1 MKTKFIYLL
10 SLCLIFSMF
19 SASAKPKRLLLAGSG
34 WNKVVIVNKK
44 TKAIEWEYPLE
55 QDWECNSVAVTK
67 KGDILLSY
75 RWGARLVD
83 RDKNV
88 IWDWKAADNSE
99 IQTAKVLS
107 DGRFMLAQC
116 GTPAAIF
123 ILEKDGTLAS
133 KTEIDLEVRQPHGQF
148 RQVNMNSRGNF
159 MMPVM
164 GRGRVMEVSPS
175 GEVVHSAAL
184 RGGLFCVEPLPNGN
198 WLVACGDSHR
208 YVELNFETGE
218 IVSEVKQNDIEGAT
232 LFFVAQLLRTPQ
244 GGLYICNWQGHARD
258 AAESNSP
265 QVLEIDADGKI
276 VWSLNDNHTFGM
288 ISAICPV
295 K

>member
-1 MKTKFIYLL
+1 MKAKLLYIL
-10 SLCLIFSMF
+10 SLCLVFSVF
-19 SASAKPKRLLLAGSG
+19 SASAKDKHLLLGGSG
-34 WNKVVIVNKK
+34 WNKVVIVNKQ

-55 QDWECNSVAVTK
+55 EGWECNSVAVTK
-67 KGDILLSY
+67 KGHILFSY
-75 RWGARLVD
+75 RWGALLVD

-88 IWDWKAADNSE
+88 IWDWKADADSE
-99 IQTAKVLS
+99 IQTAKVLP
-107 DGRFMLAQC
+107 DGRFLLAQA
-116 GTPAAIF
+116 GTPAAVI
-123 ILEKDGTLAS
+123 ILEEDGTLAS
-133 KTEIDLEVRQPHGQF
+133 RTEIDLGVEQPHSQF
-148 RQVNMNSRGNF
+148 RQINMNSRGNF

-164 GRGRVMEVSPS
+164 GRGQVMEVALDGSVMRSVP
-175 GEVVHSAAL
+175 L
-184 RGGLFCVEPLPNGN
+184 RGGLFCAEPLPNGN

-218 IVSEVKQNDIEGAT
+218 IVSEVGQNDIEGTT
-232 LFFVAQLLRTPQ
+232 LFFVAQLLHTRG

-265 QVLEIDADGKI
+265 QVMELDAEGNI
-276 VWSLNDNHTFGM
+276 IWSLNDNHAFGM